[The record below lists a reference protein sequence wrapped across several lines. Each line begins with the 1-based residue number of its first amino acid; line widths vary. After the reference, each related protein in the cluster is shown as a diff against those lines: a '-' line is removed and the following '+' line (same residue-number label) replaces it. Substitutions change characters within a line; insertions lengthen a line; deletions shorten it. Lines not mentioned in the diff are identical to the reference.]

1 VNDSYES
8 FEITV
13 NGIKVKVC
21 TYSVGLERVIVLD
34 RYDDICVQEIL
45 NIVNYLRAEGFL
57 FSNSR
62 PKIEIVKTA

>member
-1 VNDSYES
+1 MNDSYES

>member
-1 VNDSYES
+1 MNDSYES
-8 FEITV
+8 FEVTV

>member
-1 VNDSYES
+1 MNDSYES

-34 RYDDICVQEIL
+34 RYDDICIQEIL

>member
-1 VNDSYES
+1 MNDSYES
-8 FEITV
+8 FEVTV

-45 NIVNYLRAEGFL
+45 NIVNYLRVEGFL

-62 PKIEIVKTA
+62 PKIEIVKAA